1 MESNCEVGGWIR
13 LPKTS
18 SHNLDKYKEKLTYVS
33 RYKDEG
39 EEAKSVRSYIETED
53 SLYVPRRFL
62 DYTEFLDRTKSIPID
77 TVFPKAPDPNHPK
90 VKNPKEQK
98 KFMDDLYEAITT
110 RKDVLACAVTGSGK
124 TVCALSLIPK
134 LKQKTIVLVHT
145 EDLRDQWIS
154 EIEDKLGIPKD
165 QIGIIQG
172 NKNTSKDK
180 PITIS
185 LIQTLARREPSND
198 LFQDFGFVILDEA
211 HRIATEFFN
220 DVVAKFPAK
229 YRLALTA
236 TPNKKDGSDVVLFLH
251 FGKVSVMAET
261 EVMPVRV
268 FVHRR
273 PCSIKKGPIRL
284 ATFILRKSKDRNLML
299 ADHIIKAYKKGRNII
314 GVSGSI
320 EQIQTIIE
328 MVATEVPREDI
339 GQLTATKLVGKKS
352 VKVSKEDRDIA
363 KTKRVILATDG
374 LVREGLDIPRL
385 DMGIDLEPFYN
396 ATQRVGRIRRYVE
409 GKKLPYWITI
419 LDECEFYKYDPILEE
434 NVVDRHDFNM
444 LFRARLNDYNSQG
457 FEIISYDGK

>member
-1 MESNCEVGGWIR
+1 MGGWIR

-18 SHNLDKYKEKLTYVS
+18 DHNLEKYKDKLTYTS
-33 RYKDEG
+33 NYSDADG
-39 EEAKSVRSYIETED
+39 ETKSVKSYIETED

-62 DYTEFLDRTKSIPID
+62 DYTEFVDRTKSIPID

-90 VKNPKEQK
+90 VKNPVEQK
-98 KFMDDLYEAITT
+98 KFMDDLYEAITS

-134 LKQKTIVLVHT
+134 LKEKTIVLVHT
-145 EDLRDQWIS
+145 EDLRDQWIT

-172 NKNTSKDK
+172 NKNTSEGK

-185 LIQTLARREPSND
+185 LIQTLCRRDPSND

-220 DVVAKFPAK
+220 DVVAKFPAR

-236 TPNKKDGSDVVLFLH
+236 TPTKKDGSDIVLFLH
-251 FGKVSVMAET
+251 FGRVSVTAET

-273 PCSIKKGPIRL
+273 PCNIKKGPMRV
-284 ATFILRKSKDRNLML
+284 ATYILRRTKQRNLML
-299 ADHIIKAYKKGRNII
+299 AEHIIKAYKKGRNII

-320 EQIQTIIE
+320 EQIQTISE
-328 MVATEVPREDI
+328 MVAQEVPREDI
-339 GQLTATKLVGKKS
+339 GQLTATKLIGRKY
-352 VKVSKEDRDIA
+352 VKVSKQERDLA

-396 ATQRVGRIRRYVE
+396 ATQRIGRIRRYAL

-419 LDECEFYKYDPILEE
+419 LDEATFYKYDEVLEKD
-434 NVVDRHDFNM
+434 VIDREDFSK
-444 LFRARLNDYNSQG
+444 LYLYRLNDYKSQN
-457 FEIISYDGK
+457 FEIVMYDGK